1 MKKPLHNVVY
11 TFMVEPCKYN
21 GDSFNQQQLNII
33 HSIPACNAIH
43 NTIKIGSSRDV
54 EECVNKIRNMSELI
68 QFGRLVVFVL
78 ECPANAVEYFHRST
92 AVFD

>member
-1 MKKPLHNVVY
+1 
-11 TFMVEPCKYN
+11 MVEPCKYN

-54 EECVNKIRNMSELI
+54 EECVNKIRNM
-68 QFGRLVVFVL
+68 VVFVL